1 MSGFFNPEI
10 RTSRV
15 HNHSPDDLASHSK
28 KADGLARKKFRTWLK
43 KSQRGDAASTL
54 GRSQIFTPFEN

>member
-10 RTSRV
+10 RMSRV

-28 KADGLARKKFRTWLK
+28 KADALARKNLLVR
-43 KSQRGDAASTL
+43 DAASTL
-54 GRSQIFTPFEN
+54 GRSQVFTPFEN